1 MTEPTTTFALTE
13 MGGEPRVRDLDV
25 AERLG
30 FKRPRVIRELIERNL
45 AEFEALGPSAVQY
58 GAYRG
63 QATREYWLNEEQA
76 LLAAVLSNAEKAP
89 TVRRMLIQTFTAHRR
104 GQLAGGLTAEQAE
117 LLRRADGVT
126 RSTIHK
132 VTVLDQK
139 FEGLREY
146 VADLVRAEMDA
157 AALVDPRVMAV
168 NFKPMLRVLV
178 ENGVVHNRDRGNL
191 SRTLAR
197 SAKAFF
203 LKHKLKMRDHPYQ
216 KAILFDVDGLEL
228 WLAAEGRAKIEQHL
242 QRIQGQTDLFRPLR
256 LVK

>member
-117 LLRRADGVT
+117 LLRRADGICRMLSHKFTEMEKTIDQIVGDRIEAAVT
-126 RSTIHK
+126 ARLAT
-132 VTVLDQK
+132 
-139 FEGLREY
+139 
-146 VADLVRAEMDA
+146 
-157 AALVDPRVMAV
+157 DPRSVV
-168 NFKPMLRVLV
+168 VTDFKPMIDILK
-178 ENGVVHNRDRGNL
+178 EAGVVHAKGRGAL
-191 SRTLAR
+191 SRRCSNMA
-197 SAKAFF
+197 
-203 LKHKLKMRDHPYQ
+203 LKFYAVHKQQTRTSPETKRW
-216 KAILFDVDGLEL
+216 LFHVDGVEL
-228 WLAAEGRAKIEQHL
+228 WLAMEGRSVIAQHIER
-242 QRIQGQTDLFRPLR
+242 QRGQGDLFRPR
-256 LVK
+256 VVK